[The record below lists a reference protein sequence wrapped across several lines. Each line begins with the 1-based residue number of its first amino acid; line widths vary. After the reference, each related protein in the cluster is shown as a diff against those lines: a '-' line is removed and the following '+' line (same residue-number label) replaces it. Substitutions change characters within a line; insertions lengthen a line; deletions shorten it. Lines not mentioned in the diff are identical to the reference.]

1 MNTSPRPH
9 SLIRLIAQDG
19 EIIEDTLIRI
29 GGLERDLA
37 EATFLPEEALG
48 VPVEHPASLASM
60 VGTLAIIAALFVIAS
75 AYVYSFYVIRA
86 HFR

>member
-1 MNTSPRPH
+1 MNTPPRPH
-9 SLIRLIAQDG
+9 NLIRLIAQDG
-19 EIIEDTLIRI
+19 ELLEDTLIRT
-29 GGLERDLA
+29 GRLERDPA
-37 EATFLPEEALG
+37 EVTFLPEEALG
-48 VPVEHPASLASM
+48 APAEQHSSLASM